1 LRDSDYEFQVVTVD
15 GRTRNGL
22 LILAAVSLTYLTENF
37 LRVAP
42 SALSPI
48 LIEELDLSYGFAGL
62 LLSSYFFLYA
72 LMQLPSGILSD
83 ALGPRRTI
91 IGFTVFTVV
100 GALLFYVSH
109 RFELLLAAQLLMGL
123 GSSVFY
129 INAVKVVS
137 SWFPAERRA
146 SAIGVLSAA
155 SGLGSFAAYMGFPL
169 ASVYFGGWRTLY
181 IYCIVL
187 MIANFFA
194 NIFIIR
200 DSPDGEPST
209 RAEGSAVLGSLGSA
223 LRDKRL
229 YPFMAGYILL
239 CCNWAFF
246 TWLPQFLTDTRG
258 LSYIDVGL
266 VSSAGTIMGIPGC
279 IAMGVISDRLKRRKL
294 PLVAFSALTNV
305 LLVAV
310 LLSPAGTPVTVFAVL
325 MAAMGFS
332 LSLWVL
338 FFSMI
343 PETLPPEIAGIG
355 LGLVNGVGSLG
366 FSVVAS
372 IYGVLVDT
380 TGGYTVSNAVILVA
394 NILMTLTFFF
404 LMKET
409 YGGSRATE

>member
-1 LRDSDYEFQVVTVD
+1 MAVDS
-15 GRTRNGL
+15 RARHGL

-37 LRVAP
+37 LRAAP

-91 IGFTVFTVV
+91 MGFTVFTVV

-109 RFELLLAAQLLMGL
+109 RFELLMVAQLLIGL

-169 ASVYFGGWRTLY
+169 ASVYFGGWRALY
-181 IYCIVL
+181 VYCIVL
-187 MIANFFA
+187 MIANFFV
-194 NIFIIR
+194 NVFIIKDR
-200 DSPDGEPST
+200 PNGEGST
-209 RAEGSAVLGSLGSA
+209 RAEGSAVLGSLGTA
-223 LRDKRL
+223 LRNRRL
-229 YPFMAGYILL
+229 YPFIAGYILL
-239 CCNWAFF
+239 CANWAFF
-246 TWLPQFLTDTRG
+246 TWLPQFLTDAKG

-279 IAMGVISDRLKRRKL
+279 IAMGVISDRLRKRKL
-294 PLVAFSALTNV
+294 PLVAFSAVTNV
-305 LLVAV
+305 FLVAV
-310 LLSPAGTPVTVFAVL
+310 LLSPAGTPMTVFAAL

-332 LSLWVL
+332 MSLWVL

-355 LGLVNGVGSLG
+355 LGLVNGAGSLG
-366 FSVVAS
+366 FSVVTS
-372 IYGVLVDT
+372 IYGALVDV
-380 TGGYTVSNAVILVA
+380 TGSYLASNVGILVA
-394 NILMTLTFFF
+394 NILMTLNFFF

-409 YGGSRATE
+409 YGGDRATE